1 MNDNK
6 PMFNDGAAYERRMG
20 RFSRQVGDIFLDW
33 LAPPNGLH
41 WIDVGCGNGAFTEVL
56 IARCAPAAVDA
67 IDPSEGQLRFARTR
81 AGVKLATFH
90 IGDAQALPFA
100 DHSFDAASMAL
111 AISFVPE
118 PQKAAHEMARVV
130 KPGGMV
136 ATYMWD
142 MPGGGIPI
150 KPLHDALKYMGAQVS
165 LPGEDVT
172 RRENLEA
179 LWEKAALRAVESR
192 AIRIPVFYSSFE
204 EFWQANSVADGASGK
219 SLGAM
224 SAAELEK
231 LKARLREALPIAADG
246 SIAYEAF
253 ANAVKGRVPQ

>member
-1 MNDNK
+1 MNDK

-20 RFSRQVGDIFLDW
+20 RFSRQVGEIFLDW
-33 LAPPNGLH
+33 LAPPKGLR
-41 WIDVGCGNGAFTEVL
+41 WVDAGCGNGAFTEVL

-67 IDPSEGQLRFARTR
+67 IDPSDGQLRFARTR
-81 AGVKLATFH
+81 AGTKLATFH
-90 IGDAQALPFA
+90 NGDAQALPFA
-100 DHSFDAASMAL
+100 DDSFDAASMAL

-118 PQKAAHEMARVV
+118 PEKAAREMARVV

-142 MPGGGIPI
+142 LPAGGIPI
-150 KPLHDALKYMGAQVS
+150 KPMHDALKYMGARVS

-172 RRENLEA
+172 RRENLHA
-179 LWEKAALRAVESR
+179 LWEKAGLRAVESR

-219 SLGAM
+219 SLSAM
-224 SAAELEK
+224 SAADLET
-231 LKARLREALPIAADG
+231 LKARLRETLPIAADG
-246 SIAYEAF
+246 TISYEAL